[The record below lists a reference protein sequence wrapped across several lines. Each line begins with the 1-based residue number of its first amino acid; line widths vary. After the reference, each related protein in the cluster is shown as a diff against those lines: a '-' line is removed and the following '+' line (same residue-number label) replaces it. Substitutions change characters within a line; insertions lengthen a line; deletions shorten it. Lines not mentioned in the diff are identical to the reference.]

1 MERHVLVSYNART
14 GGTRWTAR
22 APVVAGLAVDPHGNT
37 VLAGG
42 RRTAA
47 YSVADGTVVWTTSYS
62 GALPVAI
69 ALSRDGTRLFETGW
83 ASRGITTVAY
93 HT

>member
-47 YSVADGTVVWTTSYS
+47 YSGRGRHRGVDDRLLRRSRRDRAQS
-62 GALPVAI
+62 GWHPPL
-69 ALSRDGTRLFETGW
+69 ETGW